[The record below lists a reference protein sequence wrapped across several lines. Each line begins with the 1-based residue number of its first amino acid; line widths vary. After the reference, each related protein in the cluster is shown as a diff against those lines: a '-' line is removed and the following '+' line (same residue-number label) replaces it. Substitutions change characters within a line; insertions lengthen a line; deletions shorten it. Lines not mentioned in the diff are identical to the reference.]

1 LWPLLPDPDV
11 RVDDGDGAGAAL
23 VEALGGAL
31 GALVA
36 AGVTGATVDA
46 HVVLVTHRPTWE
58 ICDPVTRPIAMTATT
73 TTAAIPLMRKA
84 YSSADAPRSERRSGR
99 RCSMAE
105 ALPGS
110 VPATV
115 RRCSHDA
122 AGASSFAQVRLSV
135 G

>member
-1 LWPLLPDPDV
+1 LPLLPLLPLLPDPDV
-11 RVDDGDGAGAAL
+11 RVDDGVGAGAAL
-23 VEALGGAL
+23 VEALGVAL
-31 GALVA
+31 GVLAA
-36 AGVTGATVDA
+36 AGVTGATVEV

-105 ALPGS
+105 PLHGWE
-110 VPATV
+110 PATA
-115 RRCSHDA
+115 RRCTHDA
-122 AGASSFAQVRLSV
+122 A
-135 G
+135 